1 MAGIYSDCSTREII
15 TTAKGSL
22 AMYVGNRGNSDTAG
36 GFCKCSGIFHNQI
49 SLSLFARSP
58 CRGSERHQRRS
69 FAIRVIKSYTSVII
83 LPQPTAA
90 ATNSTIL
97 L

>member
-22 AMYVGNRGNSDTAG
+22 AMYVGNRGNFDTAG

-49 SLSLFARSP
+49 SLSLALLREARAEGLKDT
-58 CRGSERHQRRS
+58 RGVR
-69 FAIRVIKSYTSVII
+69 
-83 LPQPTAA
+83 LP
-90 ATNSTIL
+90 L
-97 L
+97 E